1 MRCLIVGLGTQGKKR
16 WAVAGGDVVAVV
28 DPVAAEADYRSI
40 DDVPRQLYD
49 AGLVCTPDNAKPA
62 ILRSLLAKGKH
73 VLVEKP
79 LLGRDEAVLQDLAA
93 LARKNGVVCYTAYNH
108 RFEPHV
114 SRLKDIIDS
123 GRLGTLYAARFFYGN
138 GTARDVRQSPW
149 RDDGLGVLAD
159 LGSHLL
165 DLARFLLG
173 TVPEPLPL
181 WQGHCFETRT
191 YDHCVF
197 GTEKGTFIFS
207 AGEPTSPA
215 DAGSA
220 AEKMNVPFSVEFAVS
235 LLSWRNTFTIDIVGS
250 EGSAHVNGLCKWG
263 PSTLTVRERVL
274 PSGTPAEEVETLRM
288 PDPTWEREYVHFG
301 VLCRSRV
308 ATDLSNDIWINNIL
322 DGLGG
327 RTARREAA

>member
-16 WAVAGGDVVAVV
+16 RAVAGSDVVAIV
-28 DPVAAEADYRSI
+28 DPVAPDADYRSV
-40 DDVPRQLYD
+40 DDVPRHLYD
-49 AGLVCTPDNAKPA
+49 AALVCTPDGAKPA
-62 ILRSLLAKGKH
+62 ILRTLLAKGKH

-79 LLGRDEAVLQDLAA
+79 LLGPDGGVLQDLAA

-123 GRLGTLYAARFFYGN
+123 GRLGRPYAARFYYGN

-149 RDDGLGVLAD
+149 RDGGLGVLAD

-173 TVPEPLPL
+173 TGPEPLQL
-181 WQGHCFETRT
+181 WQGHGFETRA
-191 YDHCVF
+191 YDHCIF
-197 GTEKGTFIFS
+197 GS
-207 AGEPTSPA
+207 AGTPA
-215 DAGSA
+215 L
-220 AEKMNVPFSVEFAVS
+220 EFAVS
-235 LLSWRNTFTIDIVGS
+235 LLSWRNTFTIDIIGS

-263 PSTLTVRERVL
+263 PSSLTVRERAL
-274 PSGTPAEEVETLRM
+274 PSGPPAEERETLRM
-288 PDPTWEREYVHFG
+288 PDLTWESEYIHFG

-308 ATDLSNDIWINNIL
+308 ATDLSNDIWINNVL